1 MAKKAK
7 KTEEK
12 DSETKSSE
20 IVRRFKQ
27 NPALYIGSVFILVLV
42 TVTFVGGDLLVRGA
56 DRGGDLTFG
65 YYDKVPVSWKPGN
78 MFAQYQEQVVRYY
91 QSQGV
96 DANNIRASADIWRQA
111 YEMTVMHTAVMQMMK
126 RSNYSMPEKTVDRE
140 VARLPDFQENGRFS
154 AALYNQM
161 SDSARLA
168 LWRQVQEELTKMVYF
183 SDFYSMLIPSSE
195 ADFIGKMASV
205 MRSFEMVSF
214 NVDDY
219 PETEYLAYAR
229 ENSSLFRT
237 IHLSKITVNSSE
249 REALKILDTVKDG
262 TVTFEDAARAQSQDQ
277 LADRGGDMGIRYA
290 YELEAEIPGSSERDT
305 ILSLGRGEL
314 SNVIRIGNGWGFFR
328 VEEELKQADFED
340 TAVMERVRVYLRNYD
355 RGRMEDWAIA
365 QAEDFNAD
373 VKTSGFDN
381 AASWRSLERRSFG
394 PLPINYG
401 GVELFTAL
409 ESFTVSGFTS
419 QDLQSLASNENF
431 WKVAFSTQL
440 STPCEPLV
448 QGSNVL
454 VLFPVE
460 EINAEEAAVNNI
472 ASMYSS
478 YWLNYMAERSLSFYF
493 LSNTRMDD
501 RFWDTFFRYFMP

>member
-1 MAKKAK
+1 MARKSK

-12 DSETKSSE
+12 DNESKSSE
-20 IVRRFKQ
+20 IVGKFKQ

-42 TVTFVGGDLLVRGA
+42 TVTFVGGDLLVRGV
-56 DRGGDLTFG
+56 DKGGDLTFG
-65 YYDKVPVSWKPGN
+65 YYDKVPVSWIPGN
-78 MFAQYQEQVVRYY
+78 MLAQYHEQIVQYY

-96 DANNIRASADIWRQA
+96 DVNNIRASADIWRQA
-111 YEMTVMHTAVMQMMK
+111 YEMTVMHIAVLQIMK
-126 RSNYSMPEKTVDRE
+126 KSNYSVPEKTVNRE

-168 LWRQVQEELTKMVYF
+168 LWRQVQEELTKIAYF
-183 SDFYSMLIPSSE
+183 NDFYGLLVPSSE
-195 ADFIGKMASV
+195 ANFIGKMAST

-219 PETEYLAYAR
+219 PETEYLVYAR

-249 REALKILDTVKDG
+249 REAIRILDSVKNG
-262 TVTFEDAARAQSQDQ
+262 TVTFEDAARAQSEDQ
-277 LADRGGDMGIRYA
+277 LADRGGDMGRRYA
-290 YELEAEIPGSSERDT
+290 YEVEGEIPNSTEREN
-305 ILSLGRGEL
+305 IFSLGRGEM

-340 TAVMERVRVYLRNYD
+340 TSVMERVRSYLRNFD

-365 QAEDFNAD
+365 QAGDFIAD
-373 VKTSGFDN
+373 VETSGFDN

-401 GVELFTAL
+401 GVELFTGL
-409 ESFTVSGFTS
+409 ESFTVSGFNQ

-431 WKVAFSTQL
+431 WRIAFSTRL
-440 STPCEPLV
+440 NTPCEPLV

-454 VLFPVE
+454 VLFPVD
-460 EINAEEAAVNNI
+460 EINAEEAAVNDI
-472 ASMYSS
+472 ASIYSS
-478 YWLNYMAERSLSFYF
+478 YWMNYITEQSLSFYF
-493 LSNTRMDD
+493 LNDSRMDD